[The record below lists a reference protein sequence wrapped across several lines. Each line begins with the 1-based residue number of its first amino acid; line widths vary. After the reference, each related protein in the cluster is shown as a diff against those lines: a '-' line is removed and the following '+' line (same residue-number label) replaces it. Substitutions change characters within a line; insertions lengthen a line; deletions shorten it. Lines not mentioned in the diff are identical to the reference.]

1 MDTRL
6 QVPKTTY
13 KSHIRGQYEE
23 SAVSYRNKGVDM
35 YKEKARKKKDVNPFT
50 IKKGYYIT
58 ELNMGDIPGDGY
70 ELISTSDIAG
80 PFKTLDR
87 AREIFKKIVCGDK
100 FRNHWDFGIVG
111 PEHRPNGYPTPWY
124 SFKEREDY

>member
-1 MDTRL
+1 MN
-6 QVPKTTY
+6 Q
-13 KSHIRGQYEE
+13 
-23 SAVSYRNKGVDM
+23 GVDM

>member
-1 MDTRL
+1 MITRL
-6 QVPKTTY
+6 QVLKTTY
-13 KSHIRGQYEE
+13 KSHIRGQYEA